1 MHTQSIRQESDLCYC
16 IYEFIK
22 CEKNLDC
29 ISCEIAIRYWDEIKK
44 SIEEKIESTPERID
58 IINERVTN

>member
-1 MHTQSIRQESDLCYC
+1 MHTHLVHQTDICYC

-29 ISCEIAIRYWDEIKK
+29 ISCETAIQYWEDIKK
-44 SIEEKIESTPERID
+44 SIEKKTDSIPEHVDIVKERI
-58 IINERVTN
+58 TS